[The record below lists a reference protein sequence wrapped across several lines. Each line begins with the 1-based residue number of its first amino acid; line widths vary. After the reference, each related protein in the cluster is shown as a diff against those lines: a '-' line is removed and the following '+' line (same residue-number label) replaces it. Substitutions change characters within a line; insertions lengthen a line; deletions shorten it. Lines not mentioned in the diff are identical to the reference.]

1 MGAEQKLEE
10 LGLTLPEVPKPVAA
24 YVPGARSGNII
35 YTSGQIP
42 FENGVLVYKGRLGE
56 DLVLEDGYKAAR
68 LCCLNCL
75 GIIKSMVGNL
85 NKVKKIIKI
94 NGFVNSSPDFT
105 DQPKVINGA
114 SDLCLDVFGEKG
126 KHARAAVGTSG
137 LPLGA
142 AVEVEIIVEVED

>member
-1 MGAEQKLEE
+1 MGAEQKLKD

-24 YVPGARSGNII
+24 YVPGTRSGNII

-42 FENGVLVYKGRLGE
+42 FDKGELVYKGRLGK
-56 DLVLEDGYKAAR
+56 DLVLEDGYEAAK
-68 LCCLNCL
+68 LCFLNCL
-75 GIIKSMVGNL
+75 GIIKSMVGSL
-85 NKVKKIIKI
+85 DKVKKVIKI
-94 NGFVNSSPDFT
+94 NGFVNSSPEFT
-105 DQPKVINGA
+105 NQPQVINGA
-114 SDLCLDVFGEKG
+114 SDLCLEVFGEKG